1 MADDITWTNSG
12 LAPMV
17 IVRNFVS
24 AYYQGK
30 RAVPDA
36 REYYFQLIEKEL
48 FNDIQNKRDRHE
60 AYKSFIERPILEGGL
75 ETTNEDFIHYF
86 QDYDDVL
93 IKHRELWSKGKGGD
107 NGNQY
112 TNKVGNAY
120 NISIANNNEHG
131 TSRTYSI
138 QRLKDSGNTELAN
151 KVIAK
156 EISANA
162 AMIQAGLKIPTI
174 TVRQDAKDFARVLK
188 KLFTPDEIDSICEL
202 AKSKNQ

>member
-48 FNDIQNKRDRHE
+48 FCDIQNKRDRHE
-60 AYKSFIERPILEGGL
+60 AYKSFIERPILDGGL
-75 ETTNEDFIHYF
+75 GTTNEEFIHYF

-93 IKHRELWSKGKGGD
+93 VKHRDLWSKGRGSDGS
-107 NGNQY
+107 NQHS
-112 TNKVGNAY
+112 NKL
-120 NISIANNNEHG
+120 ANNNNIIKSNKETIQG

-162 AMIQAGLKIPTI
+162 AMIQAGLKTPTI

-188 KLFTPDEIDSICEL
+188 KLFTNEQIDAICNT
-202 AKSKNQ
+202 AKKM